1 MKHAAAKAYLD
12 GFGTVRSVME
22 LDELTVTEILESL
35 NVTREPDPAL
45 TPWRRGYQAAIRTAF
60 GL

>member
-35 NVTREPDPAL
+35 NVTREADLAL